1 MDSPP
6 VPDATTHQ
14 IRGGS
19 LLVAGRVIA
28 LAINFASQVLI
39 ARYLSKTDFGAFAY
53 ALSIVLLGQ
62 SIVTFGLDRAIARF
76 VPIYQERGDWGRLFG
91 TIVMVLAIMGSLGL
105 ALVLL
110 VHGVQGFIGRSV
122 ISDPEALALLT
133 VLIILSPVQAV
144 DDLMLGMFAVFSRP
158 REIFFRRYVLAPG
171 LKLGVV
177 ILLVAGGAGVRFLAW
192 GYLVAGLL
200 GVAVYSV
207 VLFGVLARQGLFR
220 HFDRRTLRIPAA
232 EVLGFTIP
240 LLSSDL
246 VNMVMASSDVILL
259 GRFRNTAE
267 VAAFRVVLPAAK
279 LNELVLVAFTLLYTP
294 LAARLF
300 ARGDREG
307 IDRLYWETAIW
318 MAVISFPIFALT
330 FGLAKPMTTLLFG
343 ERYASSG
350 VFLALLSFGYY
361 FNAALG
367 FNGLTLKV
375 FGRLRYIVGLNL
387 LTVVV
392 NIGVNL
398 LLIPRYGALGA
409 AIGTSGT
416 LVAHNLLKQAGLRLG
431 TGIALFQRRYLRV
444 YLSVGLGAAGLGA
457 VQLLVSSVYVGIA
470 LAGVA
475 SFLVLHLNRDLLRVH
490 ETFPELLRLPL
501 ARRLLGVSGEGP
513 RCSR

>member
-1 MDSPP
+1 
-6 VPDATTHQ
+6 
-14 IRGGS
+14 
-19 LLVAGRVIA
+19 
-28 LAINFASQVLI
+28 
-39 ARYLSKTDFGAFAY
+39 
-53 ALSIVLLGQ
+53 
-62 SIVTFGLDRAIARF
+62 FGLDRAIARF